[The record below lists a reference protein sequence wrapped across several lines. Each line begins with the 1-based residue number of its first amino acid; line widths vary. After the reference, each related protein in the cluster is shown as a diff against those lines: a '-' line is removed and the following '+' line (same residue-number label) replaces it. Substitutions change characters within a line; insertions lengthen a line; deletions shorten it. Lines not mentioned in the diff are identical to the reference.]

1 MKLFLVEVYNEK
13 TLWKINKTK
22 ERLGIKFAD
31 MFRSG
36 VKMYL
41 DKIEAD
47 GAISFSDDEFQKSLC
62 KGEELVSESV
72 SSSMNK

>member
-1 MKLFLVEVYNEK
+1 MRLFLVEVYNEK

-22 ERLGIKFAD
+22 EELGIKFAD

-47 GAISFSDDEFQKSLC
+47 GAIQFNDDDFQKSLC
-62 KGEELVSESV
+62 KDNGT
-72 SSSMNK
+72 SS